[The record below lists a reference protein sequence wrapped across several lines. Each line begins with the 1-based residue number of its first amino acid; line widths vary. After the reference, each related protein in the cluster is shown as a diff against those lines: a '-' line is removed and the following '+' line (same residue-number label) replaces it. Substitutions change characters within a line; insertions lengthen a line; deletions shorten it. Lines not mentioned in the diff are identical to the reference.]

1 MPLKILTAIASLM
14 VATTVASAQQAS
26 PQPLPA
32 GCPAATGQQAQ
43 PSHAPAMQGQHMS
56 ETHQGL
62 MEAMAKMQ
70 PAMMQGMMA
79 RDPDVAWICA
89 MIPHH
94 RGAIDM
100 ARAGLRG
107 ASDAESRKMA
117 EETIKMQEEEIA
129 KLEAWVSRHAARE
142 NRTGSVPRQ

>member
-1 MPLKILTAIASLM
+1 MSRKIAAAIASLL
-14 VATTVASAQQAS
+14 VTTVVTAQQAV
-26 PQPLPA
+26 PQNIAP
-32 GCPAATGQQAQ
+32 GCPVATGPQAR

-56 ETHQGL
+56 ETHRGL
-62 MEAMAKMQ
+62 IEAMAKMQ

-79 RDPDVAWICA
+79 GDPDVAWVCS

-100 ARAGLRG
+100 ARAALRS
-107 ASDAESRKMA
+107 ARDAESRKMA
-117 EETIKMQEEEIA
+117 EDTIKMQEEEIA

-142 NRTGSVPRQ
+142 NPSGSVPRH